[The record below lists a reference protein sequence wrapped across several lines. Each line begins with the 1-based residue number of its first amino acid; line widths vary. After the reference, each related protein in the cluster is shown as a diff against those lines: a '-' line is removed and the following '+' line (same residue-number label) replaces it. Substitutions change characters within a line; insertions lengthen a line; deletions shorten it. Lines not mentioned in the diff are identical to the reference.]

1 MKLFFD
7 KIQRVSS
14 LRNFRFWVSVSEERD
29 YQVFIYMNKAG
40 IQTVYKLKLEEK
52 NRNENFKK
60 PISCTMCTW
69 HAVDGTFTESATISD
84 QRYSVRGQVKWKGD
98 IH

>member
-14 LRNFRFWVSVSEERD
+14 LRNFRLWVSVSEERD

-52 NRNENFKK
+52 NRNEN
-60 PISCTMCTW
+60 
-69 HAVDGTFTESATISD
+69 EL
-84 QRYSVRGQVKWKGD
+84 
-98 IH
+98 